1 MSGNTSITA
10 AGDKAIAE
18 GMGSATASQT
28 IADLDAEEVS
38 LSSTSLATAQVVG
51 IAAMLSQSRV
61 HTLSLTY
68 ADVDDVGAT
77 ALADA
82 LRASPQLTSLSLH
95 GNNITDVGATAIA
108 SVLGASNVKSL
119 ALTSNNM
126 TNEGAWAVLDALE
139 GAEVDEDEDEDE

>member
-1 MSGNTSITA
+1 MSRRCVRMLLKLSFLRS
-10 AGDKAIAE
+10 E
-18 GMGSATASQT
+18 RQT
-28 IADLDAEEVS
+28 RGP
-38 LSSTSLATAQVVG
+38 VG
-51 IAAMLSQSRV
+51 
-61 HTLSLTY
+61 
-68 ADVDDVGAT
+68 G
-77 ALADA
+77 
-82 LRASPQLTSLSLH
+82 QLTSLSLH